1 MIPTIGIGAGDGCDG
16 QVLVWQDML
25 GLFSDYVPKF
35 VKHFANVGD
44 IMVGAFRDYDR
55 EVKEGA
61 FPTEAHGFKIDEDI
75 IEKLRGK

>member
-1 MIPTIGIGAGDGCDG
+1 
-16 QVLVWQDML
+16 ML